1 MELRSDRLRVFDAV
15 VRHGGFSAAARALG
29 VTQSSVSQSI
39 AALEA
44 DAGEPLFERA
54 GRQVRL
60 TAAGEVLRAHAGAVL
75 RALDEAKGALEA
87 QRDVA
92 RGTLALGT
100 SDTLATYL
108 LPPVFRAFRER
119 YPGVELRLDN
129 RPSPAIAEAVA
140 AHVLDVGVVSLPLPT
155 TVSGAVRALKQV
167 PLVPQRD
174 VVVAPKGHGLARR
187 ARVRPAELE
196 RFPLVLLDRTTASRA
211 WLEAQ
216 FAAAGV
222 HPRVAME
229 MNSVEVVK
237 RLAALGFGVA
247 VVPELA
253 VRAGDGLS
261 AVPLVGATQRRM
273 VGLLVGAAPSRAARA
288 FIELAREVLRPVRA
302 SAGRE
307 SGTHA

>member
-1 MELRSDRLRVFDAV
+1 MVFDAV
-15 VRHGGFSAAARALG
+15 VKHGGFSAAARALG
-29 VTQSSVSQSI
+29 VTQSSVSQNV

-44 DAGEPLFERA
+44 DVGEALFERT

-60 TAAGEVLRAHAGAVL
+60 TEAGKTLHAHLPAVL
-75 RALDEAKGALEA
+75 RALDDARGALEA

-140 AHVLDVGVVSLPLPT
+140 AHTLDVGVVALPLPT

-174 VVVAPKGHGLARR
+174 VVAVPKSHPLAKRS
-187 ARVRPAELE
+187 RVRVADLE
-196 RFPLVLLDRTTASRA
+196 PFPLVLLDRTTASRA
-211 WLEAQ
+211 WLDTQ

-237 RLAALGFGVA
+237 RLAALGFGAA
-247 VVPELA
+247 VVPEVA
-253 VRAGDGLS
+253 VRPDDALA
-261 AVPLVGATQRRM
+261 AVPLIGVTQRRM
-273 VGLLVGAAPSRAARA
+273 VGLVVSAAPSRTARA
-288 FIELAREVLRPVRA
+288 FMELTRQTLPRGRA
-302 SAGRE
+302 PG
-307 SGTHA
+307 

>member
-1 MELRSDRLRVFDAV
+1 MELRSDRLAVFDAV

-29 VTQSSVSQSI
+29 VTQSSVSQGI

-44 DAGEPLFERA
+44 DVGEALFERT

-60 TAAGEVLRAHAGAVL
+60 TEAGQALQAHAPAVL
-75 RALDEAKGALEA
+75 RALEEARGALEA

-140 AHVLDVGVVSLPLPT
+140 AHALDVGVVALPLPT

-174 VVVAPKGHGLARR
+174 VVAVPKGHALAKRS
-187 ARVRPAELE
+187 RVRVADLE
-196 RFPLVLLDRTTASRA
+196 PFPLVLLDRTTASRA

-216 FAAAGV
+216 FAAAGA

-253 VRAGDGLS
+253 LRPSDGLVG
-261 AVPLVGATQRRM
+261 VPLVGATQRRM
-273 VGLLVGAAPSRAARA
+273 VGLVVGAAPSRAARA
-288 FIELAREVLRPVRA
+288 FIELTREVL
-302 SAGRE
+302 
-307 SGTHA
+307 

>member
-1 MELRSDRLRVFDAV
+1 MELRSDRLKVFDAV
-15 VRHGGFSAAARALG
+15 VRHGGFSRAARALG
-29 VTQSSVSQSI
+29 VTQSSVSQAI
-39 AALEA
+39 AALEG
-44 DAGEPLFERA
+44 DVGEALFERS

-60 TAAGEVLRAHAGAVL
+60 TEAGQALGAHVGAVL
-75 RALDEAKGALEA
+75 RALDEVRGALEA

-119 YPGVELRLDN
+119 FPGVELRLDN

-140 AHVLDVGVVSLPLPT
+140 AHTLDVGVVSLPLPT
-155 TVSGAVRALKQV
+155 TVSSGVRALKQV

-174 VVVAPKGHGLARR
+174 VVVVQKGHPLARR

-196 RFPLVLLDRTTASRA
+196 PYPLVLLDRTTASRA

-237 RLAALGFGVA
+237 RLAALGFGAA

-253 VRAGDGLS
+253 LRPTDALH
-261 AVPLVGATQRRM
+261 AVPLVGASQRRM
-273 VGLLVGAAPSRAARA
+273 AGLVVGPVPSRAARA
-288 FIELAREVLRPVRA
+288 FIEVARGVLLR
-302 SAGRE
+302 SAQRH
-307 SGTHA
+307 T

>member
-1 MELRSDRLRVFDAV
+1 MELRSDRLAVFNAV

-29 VTQSSVSQSI
+29 VTQSSVSQGI

-44 DAGEPLFERA
+44 DVGEALFERT

-60 TAAGEVLRAHAGAVL
+60 TEAGQALHAHVPAVL
-75 RALDEAKGALEA
+75 RALDEARGALEA

-140 AHVLDVGVVSLPLPT
+140 AHALDVGVVALPLPT

-174 VVVAPKGHGLARR
+174 VVVVPKGHALAKRS
-187 ARVRPAELE
+187 RVRVVDLE
-196 RFPLVLLDRTTASRA
+196 PFPLVLLDRTTAARA

-216 FAAAGV
+216 FAAVGA

-253 VRAGDGLS
+253 LRPADGLV

-273 VGLLVGAAPSRAARA
+273 VGLVVGPAPSRAARA
-288 FIELAREVLRPVRA
+288 FIELTREVL
-302 SAGRE
+302 
-307 SGTHA
+307 

>member
-1 MELRSDRLRVFDAV
+1 MELRSDRLAVFDAV

-29 VTQSSVSQSI
+29 VTQSSVSQGI

-44 DAGEPLFERA
+44 DVGEALFERT

-60 TAAGEVLRAHAGAVL
+60 TEAGQALQAHVPAVL
-75 RALDEAKGALEA
+75 RALDEARGALEA

-140 AHVLDVGVVSLPLPT
+140 AHVLDVGVVALPLPT

-174 VVVAPKGHGLARR
+174 VVAVPKGHALAKRS
-187 ARVRPAELE
+187 RVRVADLE
-196 RFPLVLLDRTTASRA
+196 PFPLVLLDRTTASRS

-216 FAAAGV
+216 FAAAGA

-253 VRAGDGLS
+253 LRPSDGLVG
-261 AVPLVGATQRRM
+261 VPLVGATQRRM
-273 VGLLVGAAPSRAARA
+273 VGLVVGAAPSRAARA
-288 FIELAREVLRPVRA
+288 FIELTREVL
-302 SAGRE
+302 
-307 SGTHA
+307 